1 MPLVSVE
8 YVFQYLHFNYILRI
22 HILLREQL
30 SLPIRIGFDAYISR
44 LKAVFSVKLVNFILI
59 WRRQHTADLFT
70 CRDNPCHLREIYINK
85 STIKSLFLLHFA
97 FPLSS
102 CFRMVDCYI
111 NVQDMA
117 TNCHII
123 DTKIWYYIH

>member
-44 LKAVFSVKLVNFILI
+44 LGSVFCEVGEFYSDLKK
-59 WRRQHTADLFT
+59 TAHSRSFYMQ
-70 CRDNPCHLREIYINK
+70 R
-85 STIKSLFLLHFA
+85 
-97 FPLSS
+97 
-102 CFRMVDCYI
+102 
-111 NVQDMA
+111 
-117 TNCHII
+117 
-123 DTKIWYYIH
+123 